1 MTKQDYDLADSIK
14 KTLTKRYEK
23 YYKNAKAAQEAG
35 KLKLVSETICQPH
48 SGYAF
53 KVDKGQTIRYE
64 NIDGIQILD
73 TIYHVRSRPTEEWAC
88 SYHSTLFGSITPYE
102 GMHYFSN
109 TPGCRPL
116 MTIIKDT
123 VDLEKIKA
131 DLGETASHNFIYN
144 SGRCTSGAWEAA
156 VGLVNCNSCDLNL
169 KHGLV
174 QALGEEDARKINTPA
189 AFMHFQCV
197 AFDVLPMN
205 LSYYPSRGRIKTS
218 DYVELLAHDDVWAII
233 SPCPIG
239 DQNDT
244 SSFEDMVCWPFK
256 VAIYEGADA
265 PLETAPDPQQK
276 TTEPIDFIMAG
287 RPGMVKSKVGGSE

>member
-1 MTKQDYDLADSIK
+1 
-14 KTLTKRYEK
+14 
-23 YYKNAKAAQEAG
+23 
-35 KLKLVSETICQPH
+35 
-48 SGYAF
+48 
-53 KVDKGQTIRYE
+53 
-64 NIDGIQILD
+64 
-73 TIYHVRSRPTEEWAC
+73 
-88 SYHSTLFGSITPYE
+88 
-102 GMHYFSN
+102 MHYFSN

-131 DLGETASHNFIYN
+131 DLGPTASHNFIYN

-205 LSYYPSRGRIKTS
+205 LSYYPSLGRIKEG

-265 PLETAPDPQQK
+265 PLETAPDPMAK
-276 TTEPIDFIMAG
+276 TMEPIDFIMAG
-287 RPGMVKSKVGGSE
+287 RPGMVNSKVGKKE